1 MSSYHIAIPTLLR
14 PLRISFLSFT
24 FRLSHLWDL
33 VIKWCVCCFHM
44 VAKHT
49 FRTYDRSR
57 RKARLF
63 THPQIFFCSSMV
75 VVSRYFSFTKNK
87 HKSTSGGKNSSLNFQ
102 HWEIPSQVFN
112 YSQKLMR
119 VDPQDRGDHGGA
131 CLWHIPRKCEP
142 QSPYIPAHWA
152 STHMPPHFPRL
163 RQRGG
168 TRLEAGLTHQAPS
181 SPAQPSLRKYKGE
194 GE

>member
-1 MSSYHIAIPTLLR
+1 MIWRHHYQSEERGKKSTAG
-14 PLRISFLSFT
+14 
-24 FRLSHLWDL
+24 
-33 VIKWCVCCFHM
+33 
-44 VAKHT
+44 
-49 FRTYDRSR
+49 SR

-63 THPQIFFCSSMV
+63 THPQILFCSSMV

-131 CLWHIPRKCEP
+131 CLWHIPRKREP

-168 TRLEAGLTHQAPS
+168 TRLEAGPTHQAPS

-194 GE
+194 GEWETGTGQCRASKKEI